1 MTKTY
6 TTQQIADIAKVT
18 PQRINQWRNSRSE
31 TGFKLTE
38 NTDWQWVKGNIVYF
52 QSAITKIKQ
61 HKEKK

>member
-1 MTKTY
+1 MKTY
-6 TTQQIADIAKVT
+6 TTKDLTTLFGFSREYLRQIRGGWHKV
-18 PQRINQWRNSRSE
+18 
-31 TGFKLTE
+31 KLTE